1 MLLDFISCT
10 FFATNTWKYDSP
22 HETHYAM
29 ELNNL
34 YPITADA
41 TDFSQNSPDSYIN
54 VKLIVIKMKLF

>member
-1 MLLDFISCT
+1 
-10 FFATNTWKYDSP
+10 
-22 HETHYAM
+22 M